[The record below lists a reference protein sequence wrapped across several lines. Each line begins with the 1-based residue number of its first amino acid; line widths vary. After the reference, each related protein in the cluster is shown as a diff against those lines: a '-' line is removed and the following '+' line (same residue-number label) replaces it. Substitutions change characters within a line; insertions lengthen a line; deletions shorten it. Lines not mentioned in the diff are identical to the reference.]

1 MGRFRARMAIYALAG
16 VYLLYRA
23 WNMFKGLETAG
34 EEKTVMMIFIALFGI
49 IGLAL
54 VSGGIYASFAA
65 AKKQAEENKKK

>member
-16 VYLLYRA
+16 VYLLYMA

-49 IGLAL
+49 IGAAL
-54 VSGGIYASFAA
+54 VLGGIYTSFAA
-65 AKKQAEENKKK
+65 AKKQADENKKK

>member
-1 MGRFRARMAIYALAG
+1 MGRFGARMAIYALAG
-16 VYLLYRA
+16 VYLLYMA

-54 VSGGIYASFAA
+54 VAGGIYASFAA